1 MTKRTIPTAAEPRGK
16 LFYSLGERKEMKL
29 ALDEIRSEL
38 NIATDYT
45 DTEKMAF
52 ELVKKELKDSKAALD
67 KESKKRSA
75 KDSEIRQRVD
85 QCLKDHGVDRG
96 ASHGGDFNGV
106 ACLAL
111 EDKVN
116 DIISG
121 IEGILFEH
129 SQSNSNPGEI
139 ETVCGAYRI
148 HFLLLSQMFSLSRSS
163 RAEMCNLETRKE
175 IVQQLED
182 VIPLV
187 DWSTH
192 RLGLSMKTPK
202 RHLVSAHLIDMMLE
216 YDGIAPYYEDWVEQ
230 IHQRYKQSKSRC
242 KVRNLVQV
250 ANYHSRFDKLFHNTT
265 VLKVKEGMKEKA
277 KRNFKKASNYF
288 KGDQQQ
294 RERKDERRV
303 RRLEAVEVT
312 KDKRTLS

>member
-16 LFYSLGERKEMKL
+16 LFYSLGERREMKL

-111 EDKVN
+111 EDKID
-116 DIISG
+116 DIISE
-121 IEGILFEH
+121 IKGILFEH
-129 SQSNSNPGEI
+129 SQS
-139 ETVCGAYRI
+139 T
-148 HFLLLSQMFSLSRSS
+148 
-163 RAEMCNLETRKE
+163 
-175 IVQQLED
+175 
-182 VIPLV
+182 
-187 DWSTH
+187 
-192 RLGLSMKTPK
+192 
-202 RHLVSAHLIDMMLE
+202 
-216 YDGIAPYYEDWVEQ
+216 
-230 IHQRYKQSKSRC
+230 
-242 KVRNLVQV
+242 
-250 ANYHSRFDKLFHNTT
+250 
-265 VLKVKEGMKEKA
+265 
-277 KRNFKKASNYF
+277 
-288 KGDQQQ
+288 
-294 RERKDERRV
+294 
-303 RRLEAVEVT
+303 
-312 KDKRTLS
+312 